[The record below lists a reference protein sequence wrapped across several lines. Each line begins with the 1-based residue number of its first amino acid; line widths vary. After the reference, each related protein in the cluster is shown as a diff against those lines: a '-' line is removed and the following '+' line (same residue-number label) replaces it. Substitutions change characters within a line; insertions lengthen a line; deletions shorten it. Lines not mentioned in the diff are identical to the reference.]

1 MKKVLII
8 GNMGYVG
15 SELVKYLNKRK
26 VYVDGL
32 DTGFFS
38 SNINAKVSPE
48 VNLNKQVFKDV
59 RSINKGD
66 LLGYDAIVYLA
77 AISNDPM
84 GQEFKNQTIDINYKS
99 AVKIAKLSKKTK
111 IKRFIF
117 ASSCSVYG
125 DSASEVKSESS
136 RLNPLTTYAESKVL
150 GEKDLSK
157 LADKNFIVTSLR
169 FATAC
174 GISDRMRL
182 DLVVNDFT
190 ANSILNNKIV
200 LLSKGNAYRPFISV
214 DDMCRAFEW
223 AVQRNFFNGGAFC
236 TVNVGNKNL
245 NMKVISLAKSIGLIT
260 NSKIIISSDAQP
272 DKRSYRVSY
281 DKYYSLAKNHLPK
294 DGMKLITNKLIK
306 LFSENNFLDPNFRN
320 TDMIRLKHLNRL
332 IKSKKIN
339 RDLFWIH

>member
-15 SELVKYLNKRK
+15 SELVKYLKKRK

-48 VNLNKQVFKDV
+48 INLNKQIFKDV
-59 RSINKGD
+59 RSINKDD
-66 LLGYDAIVYLA
+66 LLGYDAVVYLA

-99 AVKIAKLSKKTK
+99 ALKIARLSKKIK

-136 RLNPLTTYAESKVL
+136 QLNPLTTYAESKAL

-157 LADKNFIVTSLR
+157 LADKTFIVTSLR

-190 ANSILNNKIV
+190 ANAILNNKIV

-214 DDMCRAFEW
+214 HDMCRAFEW
-223 AVQRNFFNGGAFC
+223 AVQRSTFNGGAFC

-245 NMKVISLAKSIGLIT
+245 NMKVISLAKSVSLIT

-281 DKYYSLAKNHLPK
+281 DKYYSLAKNYLPK

-339 RDLFWIH
+339 KDLFWIH